1 MTIGSFYRR
10 SFERRPW
17 LTLAITNGGLTLLA
31 DVLAQSVERI
41 TRTDLAPQPDWDY
54 ARSARFLTYGT
65 AMGPFLAEWNKFL
78 EFKFPIRSPS
88 GAMLVGGLARRVMA
102 DQILMAPITMGLF
115 VGAMGMMEGRLTY
128 ESLKEKFG
136 ELYVPALLANW
147 KIWPFLQMF
156 NFGVLPLRMRVP
168 FAASCGVLWNLYLSI
183 LNRSKS
189 SDVTA

>member
-136 ELYVPALLANW
+136 EVRSRVSDHAAVCACAPGQLEDLALPANVQLWRSSASVRTT
-147 KIWPFLQMF
+147 FLTM
-156 NFGVLPLRMRVP
+156 
-168 FAASCGVLWNLYLSI
+168 
-183 LNRSKS
+183 
-189 SDVTA
+189 